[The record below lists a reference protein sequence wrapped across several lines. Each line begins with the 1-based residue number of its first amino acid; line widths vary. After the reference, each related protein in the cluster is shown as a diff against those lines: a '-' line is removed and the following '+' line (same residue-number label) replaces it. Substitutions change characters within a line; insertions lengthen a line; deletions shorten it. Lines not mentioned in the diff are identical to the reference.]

1 MFNLTLLAARGYAV
15 LRPSI
20 PIQAYGETQDVYP
33 ELSKGVLPAIDKLI
47 ELGIADPDRIGL
59 FGNSYGGY
67 ATYGLV
73 TQTSRFKAAVA
84 SAGLANLASLYG
96 TFDARHRYDSD
107 AHENLMRMWN
117 QETIGMGGP
126 PSTNMKRYLLNSPIS
141 FVEKVETPLLIIQG
155 DFDIESQIQQG
166 EEFFTGLYRQNKRA
180 RFVRYFGEGHVV
192 ERPANVGDM
201 WNQIFSW
208 FDEFLKPKES
218 NSATAQN

>member
-1 MFNLTLLAARGYAV
+1 M
-15 LRPSI
+15 
-20 PIQAYGETQDVYP
+20 
-33 ELSKGVLPAIDKLI
+33 
-47 ELGIADPDRIGL
+47 
-59 FGNSYGGY
+59 
-67 ATYGLV
+67 
-73 TQTSRFKAAVA
+73 
-84 SAGLANLASLYG
+84 
-96 TFDARHRYDSD
+96 
-107 AHENLMRMWN
+107 
-117 QETIGMGGP
+117 GMGGP

-192 ERPANVGDM
+192 QRPANVRDM

-218 NSATAQN
+218 NSTTARN